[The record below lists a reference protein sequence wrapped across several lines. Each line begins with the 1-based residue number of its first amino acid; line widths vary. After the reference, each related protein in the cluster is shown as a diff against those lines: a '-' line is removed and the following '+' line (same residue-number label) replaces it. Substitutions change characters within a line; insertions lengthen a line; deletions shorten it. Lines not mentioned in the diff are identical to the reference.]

1 MGNFPFH
8 FCPRLVFGIVTKR
21 DRRNEAFGQFNHHDL
36 DRVHQYYVAVAVAIR
51 AMPTMA
57 AIPLG
62 CPGKQGKVRL
72 LKVITA
78 NQPVTLNHQPD
89 LLN

>member
-8 FCPRLVFGIVTKR
+8 FCPRLVFGIVAER

-51 AMPTMA
+51 ATLTTA
-57 AIPLG
+57 ELQRATAH
-62 CPGKQGKVRL
+62 VTST
-72 LKVITA
+72 ITYS
-78 NQPVTLNHQPD
+78 P
-89 LLN
+89 